1 MNRNRLPRWINH
13 IVDYI
18 ADHPMSLMGRIA
30 AVRLGRPD
38 PTVQVATTEFH
49 DAPLRVLIAPVNY
62 AGQGTAWARA
72 LERRR
77 PDISARSMAIDVP
90 GGFAFDADLVIPV
103 STYHNDSRWQHRQLR
118 ASQTA
123 THVLIEA
130 EEPPLGRLL
139 GRSVEQQAKA
149 LTDAGVSVAYL
160 AHGTDARLPSRHIAQ
175 TPWSYYTDP
184 SIYAPRAE
192 TLAARNIALLQRS
205 AGPVFVS
212 TPDLLLDLPDATWC
226 PIVVDPRRWDH
237 PRTPRTS
244 STQLRVAHAP
254 SVAAVKGTHLILPVL
269 ERLAADGTID
279 LTLVS
284 GVPSA
289 QMPEVFAQADVVI
302 DQFRIGSYG
311 AAACEA
317 MASGCVVVGHVSDH
331 VRSLIAEQTGLDL
344 PIIEAT
350 PDSLERVLR
359 ELTRSD
365 LARRQAQG
373 RTFVKEVHD
382 GRLSAQALDDVWIAP
397 TEPRG
402 SRA

>member
-1 MNRNRLPRWINH
+1 MNRNRLPLWINRIIDH
-13 IVDYI
+13 I
-18 ADHPMSLMGRIA
+18 ADHPMSLIGRIA
-30 AVRLGRPD
+30 ARRFGRPD
-38 PTVQVATTEFH
+38 PAAQVATTEFH

-77 PDISARSMAIDVP
+77 RDISARSMAIEVP
-90 GGFAFDADLVIPV
+90 GGFAFNADLVIPV
-103 STYHNDSRWQHRQLR
+103 STYHNDSGWQQRQLR

-139 GRSVEQQAKA
+139 GRSVERQAEA
-149 LTDAGVSVAYL
+149 LIDAGVSVAYL

-175 TPWSYYTDP
+175 TPWSYYADP
-184 SIYAPRAE
+184 SIYMPRAE
-192 TLAARNIALLQRS
+192 TLAARNIAFLQRS

-212 TPDLLLDLPDATWC
+212 TPDLLLDLPEATWC
-226 PIVVDPRRWDH
+226 PIVVDPHRWDR
-237 PRTPRTS
+237 PRAPHAS
-244 STQLRVAHAP
+244 SARLRVAHAP

-331 VRSLIAEQTGLDL
+331 VRSLIEKRTGLAL

-359 ELTRSD
+359 ELAHSD
-365 LARRQAQG
+365 LAPIQAQG
-373 RTFVKEVHD
+373 RLFVNEVHD
-382 GRLSAQALDDVWIAP
+382 GRLSAQALDDVWITPA
-397 TEPRG
+397 EPRG
-402 SRA
+402 PRA